1 MKSHYLSDKHQNILL
16 IIISPY
22 VNPKH
27 RQSQASNRFEIIKK
41 EFGDINESIEMLLL
55 AFEILLSDF
64 SHLKIEQIQIKI
76 NCEQNLSKIDH
87 LKKQDNENQ
96 TLMKELSDIEN
107 SSQIELDNTKKAT
120 EENPVLILDNNC
132 TTTLR
137 FNYPNTPS
145 FSLNSCKVKT
155 STYGYTFTLRVCS
168 TTEYENEYVSIFLT
182 LYNGEYN
189 NLIPYPFM
197 YDIHIALWDQSNQQK
212 HVIYVLKPDL
222 NSSSCV
228 RPTSEK
234 NDEYGI
240 MKFCLLKYLT
250 DTQSIYVK
258 DGIFFIRVF
267 VDFLNSGQNP
277 FQMKNN
283 IEDMEIMSTST

>member
-1 MKSHYLSDKHQNILL
+1 MKSHYLSDKHQHILI

-22 VNPKH
+22 VNSKH
-27 RQSQASNRFEIIKK
+27 RQSQASNRSEIIEK
-41 EFGDINESIEMLLL
+41 ELVDINESIEMLLSAL
-55 AFEILLSDF
+55 EILLSDF
-64 SHLKIEQIQIKI
+64 SHLKIEQIQIKT

-87 LKKQDNENQ
+87 LKKQDNENEKRI
-96 TLMKELSDIEN
+96 KELSDIEK

-120 EENPVLILDNNC
+120 EENPILILDNNG

-137 FNYPNTPS
+137 FNYPNTSS
-145 FSLNSCKVKT
+145 FSFNSCKFST
-155 STYGYTFTLRVCS
+155 SSYGYTFTLRVCS
-168 TTEYENEYVSIFLT
+168 TTEYENEYLSIFLT

-189 NLIPYPFM
+189 NLIPYPFL
-197 YDIHIALWDQSNQQK
+197 YDVHIVLWDQSNQQK
-212 HVIYVLKPDL
+212 HIIDVLKPDL
-222 NSSSCV
+222 NSSSCA
-228 RPTSEK
+228 RPTSDK

-240 MKFCLLKYLT
+240 MKFCLLDYLT

-267 VDFLNSGQNP
+267 VDFLNIGQNP

-283 IEDMEIMSTST
+283 MEMMSTLT